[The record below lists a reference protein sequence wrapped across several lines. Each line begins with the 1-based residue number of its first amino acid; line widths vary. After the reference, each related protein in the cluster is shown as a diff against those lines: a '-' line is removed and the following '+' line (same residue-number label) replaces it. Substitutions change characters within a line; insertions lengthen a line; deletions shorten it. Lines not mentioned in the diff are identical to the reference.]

1 MLRPFSMSLDV
12 LYMALALY
20 FYGIN
25 GTRLVMLQISQLLPF
40 VPKAFPGGSGVEKTG
55 VGWGLCDDPRIHWK
69 VTLHLI
75 KNFWKTTMRWSR
87 GRHPIKE
94 LALDITQASIRHWF
108 INNWWIGWSSLY
120 TGWNATGAEEFQF
133 VHCWEIVPWGRRMH
147 RRFHPRG
154 GDRRAFGKILIVIL
168 YALKNCSRRTKTR
181 LRNKCS
187 YFHGCRPWLVIVH
200 FRRRHV
206 RDWLTS

>member
-12 LYMALALY
+12 LYMGLALY

-75 KNFWKTTMRWSR
+75 KKTFERQLWGGVGGGIQSR
-87 GRHPIKE
+87 SWLWILHKPQYVTGSLTIGE
-94 LALDITQASIRHWF
+94 LGDLLFTLDGTPPVLRNLCTAERLSPGGGECIAGSTR
-108 INNWWIGWSSLY
+108 GE
-120 TGWNATGAEEFQF
+120 ATGELL
-133 VHCWEIVPWGRRMH
+133 
-147 RRFHPRG
+147 
-154 GDRRAFGKILIVIL
+154 GK
-168 YALKNCSRRTKTR
+168 S
-181 LRNKCS
+181 
-187 YFHGCRPWLVIVH
+187 
-200 FRRRHV
+200 
-206 RDWLTS
+206 